1 MNHDKRV
8 GNALLN
14 ALTLSVIIPAF
25 NEEKNIEGVL
35 FRTEKVLEDL
45 SFPYEVIVVDDGSTD
60 KTRFLAERHK
70 VTVISNRR
78 NRGKAYALR
87 KGLKE
92 VHGELVITMD
102 ADGSHRPEDIKC
114 LITPLLN
121 GADAVIGSRFKG
133 EQEKDSTNKLH
144 IFGNTLFNLLIK
156 ILTKKSVTDSQT
168 GFRAFKRRVVEEMEI
183 TSEGYA
189 VETEL
194 TVKTLK
200 NGFVVR
206 EEPIFFDRRKNGSS
220 HVKPIR
226 DGLRI
231 VKTIIRANFTGKHEN
246 RNHD

>member
-1 MNHDKRV
+1 MNYEKKV
-8 GNALLN
+8 GNRLMEAF
-14 ALTLSVIIPAF
+14 TISVVIPAF

-35 FRTEKVLEDL
+35 FKTEKVLEDL
-45 SFPYEVIVVDDGSTD
+45 SLPYEVIVVDDGSTD
-60 KTRFLAERHK
+60 KTRFLAEKHK
-70 VTVISNRR
+70 VTVIANRH

-87 KGLKE
+87 RGLRD
-92 VHGELVITMD
+92 VHGELVVTMD

-121 GADAVIGSRFKG
+121 GADAVIGSRFTG
-133 EQEKDSTNKLH
+133 EQEKDSTKKLH
-144 IFGNTLFNLLIK
+144 ILGNMMFNLLIK

-168 GFRAFKRRVVEEMEI
+168 GFRAFRRSVLEEMEI

-206 EEPIFFDRRKNGSS
+206 EEPIFFDRRKNGTS
-220 HVKPIR
+220 HVKPMR

-231 VKTIIRANFTGKHEN
+231 IKTIIRANFVDEQ
-246 RNHD
+246 